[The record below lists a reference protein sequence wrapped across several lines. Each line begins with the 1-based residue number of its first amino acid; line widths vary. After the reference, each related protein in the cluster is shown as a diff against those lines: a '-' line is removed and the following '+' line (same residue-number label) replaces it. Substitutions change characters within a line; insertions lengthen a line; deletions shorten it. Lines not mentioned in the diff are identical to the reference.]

1 MIKAY
6 IQKPVVNAIQ
16 YTKENYS
23 ECVDFCR
30 ERFMACVQYAI
41 IIETLEGQQIVK
53 YGDYI
58 VKGAKGDIY
67 SCKSDI
73 FEMTYEEVER
83 V

>member
-30 ERFMACVQYAI
+30 ERFMACVQDAI

-53 YGDYI
+53 I
-58 VKGAKGDIY
+58 RRLHCKRCKGRY
-67 SCKSDI
+67 L
-73 FEMTYEEVER
+73 FV
-83 V
+83 